1 MGLCKKPQGSPWQ
14 PVPPNEG
21 SGILFIQPLQIIYHL
36 DKPSIMKYQ
45 SCYFMRFFAYSG
57 LRPVVRISILIF
69 LFLYIPNS
77 LLWGQKFLQ
86 IEKSG
91 SLRTQKIPVG
101 EVLTYRLEDDET
113 WYTGEIVRLLPEDS
127 IVLFHNRFVGVGQIK
142 AFRYARRAPAS
153 LSQSLFW
160 FGLGW
165 SALAIVGTATDDVG
179 KLGVPDYRWSDAA
192 VTGTSVGTSWLLPR
206 LFKYRYVRFGQKKRL
221 RILDLDP
228 LG

>member
-1 MGLCKKPQGSPWQ
+1 M
-14 PVPPNEG
+14 E
-21 SGILFIQPLQIIYHL
+21 
-36 DKPSIMKYQ
+36 YQ
-45 SCYFMRFFAYSG
+45 SGHFMRLFVYAG
-57 LRPVVRISILIF
+57 LRPGMRIGILTS
-69 LFLYIPNS
+69 LFLSISSS

-101 EVLTYRLEDDET
+101 EVLTYRLEGDAT
-113 WYTGEIVRLLPEDS
+113 WYTGEIVRLLPADS
-127 IVLFHNRFVGVGQIK
+127 IILFHNRFVEVEQIN

-160 FGLGW
+160 FGIGW

-206 LFKYRYVRFGQKKRL
+206 LFKYRYVHFGKKKRL

>member
-1 MGLCKKPQGSPWQ
+1 MKQQLTDFRHFLCSPRLWSAFSTAVLACMLTSIPGSP
-14 PVPPNEG
+14 
-21 SGILFIQPLQIIYHL
+21 
-36 DKPSIMKYQ
+36 
-45 SCYFMRFFAYSG
+45 
-57 LRPVVRISILIF
+57 
-69 LFLYIPNS
+69 
-77 LLWGQKFLQ
+77 LWGQKFLQ

-101 EVLTYRLEDDET
+101 EVLTYRLDGDDT

-127 IVLFHNRFVGVGQIK
+127 IVLFHNRFVEVGQIN

-160 FGLGW
+160 FGMGW

-179 KLGVPDYRWSDAA
+179 KLGVPDYRWSDAV
-192 VTGTSVGTSWLLPR
+192 VTGTSVGASWLLPR
-206 LFKYRYVRFGQKKRL
+206 LFKYRYVRFGHKKRL